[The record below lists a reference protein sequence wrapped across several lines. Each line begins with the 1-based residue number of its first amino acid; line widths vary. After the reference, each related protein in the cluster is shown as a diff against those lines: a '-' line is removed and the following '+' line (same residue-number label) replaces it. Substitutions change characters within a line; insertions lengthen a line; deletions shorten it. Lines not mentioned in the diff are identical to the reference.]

1 MNCFTSVAG
10 TEGCTNST
18 SGEVVARATGAKSP
32 TGSYGRWL
40 ISFALLESDENAKS
54 SVYPSAWA
62 LATRSAPTIPEPA
75 GRLSMTKLC
84 FKRCVSCC
92 ARIRPTTSVP
102 PPGAN
107 GTTMRTA
114 RAGYSSAPWAS
125 DAAHANA
132 AIDRI
137 SVRLIGSPAARR
149 SSIFSMRPPPIFSLL
164 AAVFLPMTVALFA
177 GAAIAQAYPA
187 KPIRMIVPFPPGGGT
202 DIAARTITNKLSEDV
217 KWTFVVEN
225 KPGAGGNLGV
235 EQAVKSAADGYT
247 LVIGQTSNLA
257 INSALHAKLPYD
269 PLRDLIPVAL
279 IVSAPVVFVVAA
291 SSRYTSLGDL
301 LAAAKTDP
309 GGVTFA
315 SPGNGTVSHLAGE
328 LLQRAAGVKLTHV
341 PYKGASQALTDTLG
355 GQVQSFMSSVP
366 SALSQIKAGRLRA
379 IAVSSAKRAREL
391 PEVPTIAESG
401 YGGFEANT
409 WYGLLAPA
417 GTPAPIIARLNAEV
431 NRALRTPEVRER
443 LASEGGEP
451 LGGSPEQFASFLK
464 AEHAKWGGTVRGS
477 GPRGDGV
484 GE

>member
-1 MNCFTSVAG
+1 
-10 TEGCTNST
+10 
-18 SGEVVARATGAKSP
+18 
-32 TGSYGRWL
+32 
-40 ISFALLESDENAKS
+40 
-54 SVYPSAWA
+54 
-62 LATRSAPTIPEPA
+62 
-75 GRLSMTKLC
+75 
-84 FKRCVSCC
+84 
-92 ARIRPTTSVP
+92 
-102 PPGAN
+102 
-107 GTTMRTA
+107 
-114 RAGYSSAPWAS
+114 
-125 DAAHANA
+125 
-132 AIDRI
+132 
-137 SVRLIGSPAARR
+137 
-149 SSIFSMRPPPIFSLL
+149 MRPPPIFSLL

-202 DIAARTITNKLSEDV
+202 DIAARTIANKLSEDV

-235 EQAVKSAADGYT
+235 EQAVKSPADGYT

-257 INSALHAKLPYD
+257 INPALYAKLPYD
-269 PLRDLIPVAL
+269 PLRDLSPVAL

-328 LLQRAAGVKLTHV
+328 LLQRAAGVRLTHV

-366 SALSQIKAGRLRA
+366 SALSQIRAGRLRA
-379 IAVSSAKRAREL
+379 IAVSSATRAREL
-391 PEVPTIAESG
+391 PEVPTIAEAG
-401 YGGFEANT
+401 YKGFEAST

-417 GTPAPIIARLNAEV
+417 RTPAPIIARLNAEV
-431 NRALRTPEVRER
+431 NRALKTPEVRER
-443 LASEGGEP
+443 LAAEGGEA

-464 AEHAKWGGTVRGS
+464 AEHAKWGRVVKES
-477 GPRGDGV
+477 GAKA
-484 GE
+484 E

>member
-1 MNCFTSVAG
+1 MN
-10 TEGCTNST
+10 
-18 SGEVVARATGAKSP
+18 
-32 TGSYGRWL
+32 
-40 ISFALLESDENAKS
+40 
-54 SVYPSAWA
+54 PSRFV
-62 LATRSAPTIPEPA
+62 LATAS
-75 GRLSMTKLC
+75 
-84 FKRCVSCC
+84 VS
-92 ARIRPTTSVP
+92 
-102 PPGAN
+102 
-107 GTTMRTA
+107 
-114 RAGYSSAPWAS
+114 
-125 DAAHANA
+125 
-132 AIDRI
+132 
-137 SVRLIGSPAARR
+137 
-149 SSIFSMRPPPIFSLL
+149 L
-164 AAVFLPMTVALFA
+164 ALALFA

-202 DIAARTITNKLSEDV
+202 DIAARTIANKLSEDV

-235 EQAVKSAADGYT
+235 EQAVKSPADGYT

-257 INSALHAKLPYD
+257 INPALHAKLPYD

-328 LLQRAAGVKLTHV
+328 LLQRAAGVRLTHV

-366 SALSQIKAGRLRA
+366 SALSQIRAGRLRA
-379 IAVSSAKRAREL
+379 IAVSSATRAREL
-391 PEVPTIAESG
+391 PEVPTIAEAG
-401 YGGFEANT
+401 YKGFEAST

-417 GTPAPIIARLNAEV
+417 RTPAPIIARLNAEV
-431 NRALRTPEVRER
+431 NRALKTPEVRER
-443 LASEGGEP
+443 LAAEGGEA

-464 AEHAKWGGTVRGS
+464 AEHAKWGRVVKES
-477 GPRGDGV
+477 GAKA
-484 GE
+484 E

>member
-1 MNCFTSVAG
+1 MN
-10 TEGCTNST
+10 
-18 SGEVVARATGAKSP
+18 
-32 TGSYGRWL
+32 
-40 ISFALLESDENAKS
+40 S
-54 SVYPSAWA
+54 SRFV
-62 LATRSAPTIPEPA
+62 LATAS
-75 GRLSMTKLC
+75 
-84 FKRCVSCC
+84 VS
-92 ARIRPTTSVP
+92 
-102 PPGAN
+102 
-107 GTTMRTA
+107 
-114 RAGYSSAPWAS
+114 
-125 DAAHANA
+125 
-132 AIDRI
+132 
-137 SVRLIGSPAARR
+137 
-149 SSIFSMRPPPIFSLL
+149 L
-164 AAVFLPMTVALFA
+164 ALALFA

-202 DIAARTITNKLSEDV
+202 DIAARTIANKLSEDV

-235 EQAVKSAADGYT
+235 EQAVKSPADGYT

-257 INSALHAKLPYD
+257 INPALHAKLPYD

-328 LLQRAAGVKLTHV
+328 LLQRAAGVRLTHV

-366 SALSQIKAGRLRA
+366 SALSQIRAGRLRA
-379 IAVSSAKRAREL
+379 IAVSSATRAREL
-391 PEVPTIAESG
+391 PEVPTIAEAG
-401 YGGFEANT
+401 YKGFGAST

-417 GTPAPIIARLNAEV
+417 RTPAPVIARLNAEV
-431 NRALRTPEVRER
+431 NRALKTPEVRER
-443 LASEGGEP
+443 LAAEGGEA

-464 AEHAKWGGTVRGS
+464 AEHAKWGRVVKES
-477 GPRGDGV
+477 GAKA
-484 GE
+484 E